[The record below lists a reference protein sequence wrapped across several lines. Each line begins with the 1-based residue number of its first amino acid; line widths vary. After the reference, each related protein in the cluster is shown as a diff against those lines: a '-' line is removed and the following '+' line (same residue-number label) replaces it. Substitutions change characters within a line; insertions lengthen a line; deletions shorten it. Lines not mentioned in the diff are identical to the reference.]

1 MRVFYW
7 SGVLVTTTVLL
18 SACTVGES
26 TPTATSSPSPVAAS
40 PPATTPSPATSTT
53 TAPSTSKSAVKVT
66 PDAAKKP
73 LFNKAFVASQNTI
86 AGLINTT
93 DKLQRLDLLS
103 KKVNV
108 TTNRQRDPF
117 AVLPGS
123 LPPLPVLPS
132 QTKPQ
137 LPSPAPRVRVGKPP
151 VLPPP
156 DPTEAKSINVSGVM
170 EMDGTQ
176 YAIVNVPGEPTPR
189 YVKVGQRLVN
199 NQVLVKRIETAGT
212 PTVIF
217 QQFNVEVPRPVG
229 LLAVAPNAPANSGL
243 ANPNAPTPNTGTT
256 VTPPTGVI
264 LPPAPNA
271 TSPVLPQDTVNR
283 PIVTPAGVPP
293 LPGLVLPQQQ

>member
-7 SGVLVTTTVLL
+7 SGFLVTATVLL
-18 SACTVGES
+18 SACTAGEN
-26 TPTATSSPSPVAAS
+26 TPTADSSPSPVAAS
-40 PPATTPSPATSTT
+40 PPAANTTP
-53 TAPSTSKSAVKVT
+53 TAPNVNKPAIKVT

-73 LFNKAFVASQNTI
+73 LFNKAFVASQSVI

-93 DKLQRLDLLS
+93 DKLQRQDLLS

-108 TTNRQRDPF
+108 TTNSKRDPF
-117 AVLPGS
+117 AVIPGT
-123 LPPLPVLPS
+123 LPPLPVSPS
-132 QTKPQ
+132 QPKPQ
-137 LPSPAPRVRVGKPP
+137 LPGPAPSVRVGKPP
-151 VLPPP
+151 VAPPP
-156 DPTEAKSINVSGVM
+156 DPTEAKSINVTGVM
-170 EMDGTQ
+170 EMDNTQ

-229 LLAVAPNAPANSGL
+229 LLAVAPTAPANSEL
-243 ANPNAPTPNTGTT
+243 NNPNPTPAT

-264 LPPAPNA
+264 LPPPPTTAAPTLQNV
-271 TSPVLPQDTVNR
+271 PV
-283 PIVTPAGVPP
+283 IVPPAGVPVP
-293 LPGLVLPQQQ
+293 NTIVPAPQQQ